1 MENYEKKSKVYMKM
15 NKKIINL
22 LQKADLNK
30 KKVENYKLKKLQ
42 EFVKTIH

>member
-15 NKKIINL
+15 NKTIINL

-30 KKVENYKLKKLQ
+30 KSGKL
-42 EFVKTIH
+42 

>member
-30 KKVENYKLKKLQ
+30 KSGKL
-42 EFVKTIH
+42 

>member
-1 MENYEKKSKVYMKM
+1 MKKKSKVYMKM

-30 KKVENYKLKKLQ
+30 KKWKIIN
-42 EFVKTIH
+42 